1 MNKET
6 FKKEMKEKIGYAKF
20 QVVNLRPV
28 EIRNERLFDGVISA
42 MKAANTAE
50 VLLESYWRY
59 IQMCKV
65 YKFYISDDVIIAAIL
80 SNEDKNKQFGI
91 TEDAL
96 IESYYDLVSNEPRMS
111 VATIVPQKSE
121 TESAS
126 DAESKKAKTVNPNA
140 AAEKHDETKEKDK
153 PKSGGPTI
161 KGKYDNS
168 KEFSM
173 VDLKIK
179 AVKDLESTIL
189 SADGNILANVFA
201 ACKDANTAISMI
213 NPSKLSKDE
222 IAHLNDLTAYVN
234 SVDAKAKA
242 RVEEIKK
249 NGLQQ
254 GAAAHSMTGFNI
266 SNFEKNPATPPISG
280 PAARPIPPSV
290 RQAQAVAAEPV
301 VNGAPVHDASKEH
314 HHHKLPHEECGLTD
328 AQIIEEVNKHFK
340 ILPGYTVTAYP
351 LYDLL
356 NNPLLRQRMKQ
367 YGSKQRPNNP
377 FLTQIDITTIALPE
391 EDKAAFAKYTMA
403 FTIPCKDKNSVIV
416 VYYNPI
422 PVIDKCGCATYPI
435 NIIKGKNENAK

>member
-20 QVVNLRPV
+20 QVTDLRPV
-28 EIRNERLFDGVISA
+28 EIRNERLFDGIISA
-42 MKAANTAE
+42 MKAANTVE
-50 VLLESYWRY
+50 ELLESYWRY

-65 YKFYISDDVIIAAIL
+65 YKFYISDDVIIAALL

-91 TEDAL
+91 TEDVM
-96 IESYYDLVSNEPRMS
+96 IEAYYNVISNEPRMT
-111 VATIVPQKSE
+111 VDTIVPKKNE
-121 TESAS
+121 TKTSP
-126 DAESKKAKTVNPNA
+126 DAEPKKAKTVNLQA
-140 AAEKHDETKEKDK
+140 AVEKHDETKEKDK
-153 PKSGGPTI
+153 PKSSSPTI

-173 VDLKIK
+173 VDIKIK
-179 AVKDLESTIL
+179 AVKDLESTIP

-201 ACKDANTAISMI
+201 ACKEANSAIYMI
-213 NPSKLSKDE
+213 NPSKLSKNE

-234 SVDAKAKA
+234 SVEVKAKA

-249 NGLQQ
+249 NGLKQ
-254 GAAAHSMTGFNI
+254 GAAAHTMGGFNVN
-266 SNFEKNPATPPISG
+266 NFEKNPTPPTSG
-280 PAARPIPPSV
+280 PATRPIPPSV

-328 AQIIEEVNKHFK
+328 EQIVEEVNKHFK

-377 FLTQIDITTIALPE
+377 FLTQIDLSTIALPE
-391 EDKAAFAKYTMA
+391 EDKEAFAKYTMA
-403 FTIPCKDKNSVIV
+403 FTIPCKDKNSTIV

-435 NIIKGKNENAK
+435 NIVKGKNENAK